1 MQYKIKSVRLKNFK
15 CFDGSKYYEF
25 ILDDTKNPIILTGPN
40 GFGKTTFFDAI
51 ELIFSNK
58 ITRFNEAIEK
68 GNTDLQKNVLLNE
81 ADYDGFIVCTLI
93 NENRECLS
101 LIARIDHGMHKVNY
115 SNSITYGMINES
127 NRTITLENC
136 VQKIFTNE
144 KAPLRKNL
152 EKVIELRNT
161 STHFITEEYE
171 AVYIPLLQACVFNF
185 VDKMTEFHE
194 VDMTRVIPE
203 NFITLSVRLKSLN
216 ETEIRGKYEE
226 QVAEKLVSVQQTL
239 EPMVAENNSAFAIKV
254 EHYHYMTKDR
264 SQATEIYHIDK
275 EAEDGV
281 RIIKELKNPNDTH
294 KYSAKACIKEI
305 NKRIQKDNIK
315 LLFNAKEVQLNM
327 YHFNLFTSYFAIKEN
342 ERLCFTYQISTQPQY
357 SYSQQAIDFIFDEI
371 KKSPSTIL
379 DDLKDKIAKK

>member
-1 MQYKIKSVRLKNFK
+1 MTISERLIDKAKEAFVM
-15 CFDGSKYYEF
+15 
-25 ILDDTKNPIILTGPN
+25 
-40 GFGKTTFFDAI
+40 AI
-51 ELIFSNK
+51 EIYNKPSINYRLEGFS
-58 ITRFNEAIEK
+58 F
-68 GNTDLQKNVLLNE
+68 
-81 ADYDGFIVCTLI
+81 FICNAWELM
-93 NENRECLS
+93 LK
-101 LIARIDHGMHKVNY
+101 AH
-115 SNSITYGMINES
+115 MINKLGVS
-127 NRTITLENC
+127 AIYYSDKPNRTITLENC

-185 VDKMTEFHE
+185 VDKMMEFHE

-203 NFITLSVRLKSLN
+203 NFITLSVRLKSLD

-264 SQATEIYHIDK
+264 NKATEVYYIEK
-275 EAEDGV
+275 EAQEGV
-281 RIIKELKNPNDTH
+281 RVIKELKDPNNTH

-305 NKRIQKDNIK
+305 NKKIQKDSIK
-315 LLFNAKEVQLNM
+315 LLLNEKEVQFNM
-327 YHFNLFTSYFAIKEN
+327 YHFKLFTTYFCIKEN
-342 ERLCFTYQISTQPQY
+342 ERLCFTYQVSTHPQY
-357 SYSQQAIDFIFDEI
+357 SYSQQAIDFIYNEI
-371 KKSPSTIL
+371 RKSPSTIL
-379 DDLKDKIAKK
+379 DDLKEKIAKK